1 MSIKLSAKSQKFIA
15 KNNVHN
21 LFIDLAYI
29 EEPCVQIYEPKI
41 KMIEDKNLGKFD
53 EVNRISNESLT
64 IFISDAFTKTYGK
77 LDKYFLDRGG
87 IVKKNL
93 FLRNVDPIIK
103 NICKTK

>member
-15 KNNVHN
+15 KSNVHN

-41 KMIEDKNLGKFD
+41 NMIEDKNLGKFD
-53 EVNRISNESLT
+53 EVDHISNENLT
-64 IFISDAFTKTYGK
+64 LFISDAFIKSYGK
-77 LDKYFLDRGG
+77 LDRYFLDLGG

-93 FLRNVDPIIK
+93 FLSNIDPIIRNVCEK
-103 NICKTK
+103 K